1 MQKYCTCS
9 MFNIVNDFSVISLF
23 KKSVARLVIKYRFER
38 SQMVLFFSAP
48 VSFSIGYLTS
58 QLSNI
63 RLGKNLISYF
73 LQENEGES

>member
-9 MFNIVNDFSVISLF
+9 MFNIVNDFSIISLF

-58 QLSNI
+58 PTFQHPARKKPHLVFST
-63 RLGKNLISYF
+63 RK
-73 LQENEGES
+73 